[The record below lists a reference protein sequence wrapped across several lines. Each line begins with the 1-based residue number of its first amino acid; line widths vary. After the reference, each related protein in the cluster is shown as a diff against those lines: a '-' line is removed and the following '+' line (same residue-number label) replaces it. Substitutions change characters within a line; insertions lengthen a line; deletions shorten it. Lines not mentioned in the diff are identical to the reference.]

1 MRGFPHS
8 SFIASLP
15 LSSMEQ
21 KQQYTDSQ
29 QRRIPVKN
37 GKNPTLKQKKLIED
51 AGLDPR
57 DWLVTKVKP
66 WFLHLVNRDDGSI
79 KVINV

>member
-1 MRGFPHS
+1 M
-8 SFIASLP
+8 
-15 LSSMEQ
+15 
-21 KQQYTDSQ
+21 
-29 QRRIPVKN
+29 KN

-66 WFLHLVNRDDGSI
+66 WLLHLVNRDDGSI
-79 KVINV
+79 KVINA